1 MDDITSYAPME
12 RKAIVGEREI
22 TVRNLIPVF
31 NSQEERELMG
41 KKVQD
46 GLYRVFHKYMSKSV
60 S

>member
-31 NSQEERELMG
+31 GSQEERKLAG
-41 KKVQD
+41 QKIQD
-46 GLYRVFHKYMSKSV
+46 GLYRVFHKYMTENAS
-60 S
+60 

>member
-1 MDDITSYAPME
+1 MGNTTDYVPTE
-12 RKAIVGEREI
+12 RKAIVGAKEI

-31 NSQEERELMG
+31 TSQEERELMG

-46 GLYRVFHKYMSKSV
+46 GLYRVFHKYMTENV